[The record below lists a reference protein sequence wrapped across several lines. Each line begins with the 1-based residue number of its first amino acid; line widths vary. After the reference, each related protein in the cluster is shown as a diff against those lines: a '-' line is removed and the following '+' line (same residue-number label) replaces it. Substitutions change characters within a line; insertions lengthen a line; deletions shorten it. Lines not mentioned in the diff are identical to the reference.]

1 MKELG
6 NVTALMGLWI
16 QSARKLFRIRWKHK
30 LGVLLII
37 VIGAVVAACGGHND
51 DNSLSISQ
59 NSFAL
64 IGPVMACSDLMK
76 ANLANTQGA
85 SASIASANVVGTGDT
100 SYCDVKG
107 TITTTTNFEVRLPLQ
122 TYTQRFLMVGCGGYC
137 GFVSAPT
144 GIASQSS
151 GCVTLNSNQMV
162 TAASDLGH
170 QASLV
175 SGSWANGNPT
185 ANIDFAYASM
195 HKTTLVAKAIAQTFY
210 GKAPTKSYYQGCSD
224 GGREGLQE
232 AQRYPDD
239 YDGIVV
245 GSPVIDEVPT
255 NSFYHGWN
263 VRVNTGL
270 NNAPI
275 LTVDK
280 IPALVNLVKSTCAD
294 AGGLIQDPRVC
305 KPDLTTIQCAN
316 GTDTAQ
322 CLTAA
327 QIDVVQK
334 IWNGPVDENGNHLSA
349 GDMPIGGE
357 ANWPGTMVPATLGA
371 LMTPANV
378 SDAVFS
384 SDFPNYMALLGTPTG
399 ITYANL
405 AFTTAGFDQMM
416 QYGRV
421 WDPTNTDLSKFA
433 ARGGKLIIW
442 HGWSDTGASP
452 YMSLNYWTQVRA
464 TMGAAAASKFMAL
477 YMIAGVYHCNSGP
490 NTTNEDF
497 LTQMLNWV
505 ENGTAPG
512 QVNVNFVTSSTD
524 STVLK
529 SRPVFPYP
537 STVTYNGG
545 DVNAASSYSR
555 ADIPAGVSDTLDW
568 QGLSAYNATANQ
580 TCSVT
585 NGSLSCS

>member
-1 MKELG
+1 MTSPLKL
-6 NVTALMGLWI
+6 L
-16 QSARKLFRIRWKHK
+16 RKLLPPREVIRKVFQFDLSK
-30 LGVLLII
+30 AFTSLLIVALGSI
-37 VIGAVVAACGGHND
+37 VAACGGHD
-51 DNSLSISQ
+51 DN
-59 NSFAL
+59 NSNNPPANAFAVTKPIL
-64 IGPVMACSDLMK
+64 GCADLAK
-76 ANLANTQGA
+76 ANFSNIDGA
-85 SASIASANVVGTGDT
+85 PASITSATVVGSGDA

-107 TITTTTNFEVRLPLQ
+107 TVTTTTNFEVRLPMQ

-137 GFVSAPT
+137 GFISAPS

-151 GCVTLNSNQMV
+151 GCVPLNSNQMV

-170 QASLV
+170 QASLA
-175 SGSWANGNPT
+175 SGAWANGNPT
-185 ANIDFAYASM
+185 AAIDFAYASM
-195 HKTTLVAKAIAQTFY
+195 HKTTLVSKAIAQAFY
-210 GKAPTKSYYQGCSD
+210 GRTPTKSYYQGCSD
-224 GGREGLQE
+224 GGREGLHE
-232 AQRYPDD
+232 AQRYPED

-263 VRVNTGL
+263 VRVNTGP

-280 IPALVNLVKSTCAD
+280 IPALVNLVQATCAD
-294 AGGLIQDPRVC
+294 KGGLIQDPRVC
-305 KPDLTTIQCAN
+305 KPDLTKIQCAS

-322 CLTAA
+322 CLSAA

-357 ANWPGTMVPATLGA
+357 ANWPGSMVPKTLGS
-371 LMTPANV
+371 LMTPANLG
-378 SDAVFS
+378 DAVFS

-405 AFTTAGFDQMM
+405 QFTTTGFTQMM

-433 ARGGKLIIW
+433 ARGGKLIVW

-452 YMSLNYWTQVRA
+452 YMSLNYWTQVRN
-464 TMGAAAASKFMAL
+464 TMGADAASKFMTL

-490 NTTNEDF
+490 NTTTEDF

-512 QVNVNFVTSSTD
+512 QVNVNFVASSTD

-537 STVTYNGG
+537 STVAYNGG
-545 DVNAASSYSR
+545 DVNAASSYIK
-555 ADIPAGVSDTLDW
+555 ADIPAGVSDTFQWL
-568 QGLSAYNATANQ
+568 GLSSYTAGANQ
-580 TCSVT
+580 SCTVT
-585 NGSLSCS
+585 NGNVSCI

>member
-1 MKELG
+1 MTSPLKFFRKFMPPRESTRKVFQFDLSKAF
-6 NVTALMGLWI
+6 TALLI
-16 QSARKLFRIRWKHK
+16 VA
-30 LGVLLII
+30 LGSI
-37 VIGAVVAACGGHND
+37 VAACGGHD
-51 DNSLSISQ
+51 DN
-59 NSFAL
+59 NSSNPPANAFAVTK
-64 IGPVMACSDLMK
+64 PVLGCADLAK
-76 ANLANTQGA
+76 ANFSNIDGA
-85 SASIASANVVGTGDT
+85 PASVTSATVVGTGDA

-107 TITTTTNFEVRLPLQ
+107 TVTTTTNFEVRLPMQ

-137 GFVSAPT
+137 GFVSAPS
-144 GIASQSS
+144 GVASQSS
-151 GCVTLNSNQMV
+151 GCVPLNSNQMV

-170 QASLV
+170 QASLS
-175 SGSWANGNPT
+175 SGAWANGNPT
-185 ANIDFAYASM
+185 AAIDFAYASM
-195 HKTTLVAKAIAQTFY
+195 HKTTLVSKAIAQAFY
-210 GKAPTKSYYQGCSD
+210 GKTPAKSYYQGCSD
-224 GGREGLQE
+224 GGREGLHE
-232 AQRYPDD
+232 AQRYPED

-263 VRVNTGL
+263 VRVNTGP

-280 IPALVNLVKSTCAD
+280 IPALVNLVQTTCAD
-294 AGGLIQDPRVC
+294 KGGLIQDPRVC
-305 KPDLTTIQCAN
+305 KPDLTKIQCAS

-334 IWNGPVDENGNHLSA
+334 IWNGPVDESGNHLSA

-357 ANWPGTMVPATLGA
+357 ANWPGSMVPKTLGS
-371 LMTPANV
+371 LMTPANL

-399 ITYANL
+399 ITYTNL
-405 AFTTAGFDQMM
+405 QFTTTGFTQMM

-433 ARGGKLIIW
+433 ARGGKLIVW

-452 YMSLNYWTQVRA
+452 YMSLNYWTQVRN
-464 TMGAAAASKFMAL
+464 TMGADAASKFMTL

-512 QVNVNFVTSSTD
+512 QVNVNFVASSTD

-537 STVTYNGG
+537 STVAYNGG
-545 DVNAASSYSR
+545 DVNSASSYSR
-555 ADIPAGVSDTLDW
+555 ADVPAGVSDTLQW
-568 QGLSAYNATANQ
+568 LGLSSYKADANQ
-580 TCSVT
+580 SCTVT
-585 NGSLSCS
+585 NGNLSCM